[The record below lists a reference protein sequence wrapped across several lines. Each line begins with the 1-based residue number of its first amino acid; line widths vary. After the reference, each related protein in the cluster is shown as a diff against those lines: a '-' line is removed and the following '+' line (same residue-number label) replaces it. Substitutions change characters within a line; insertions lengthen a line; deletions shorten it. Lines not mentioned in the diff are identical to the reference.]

1 MFTALT
7 RVIVVSLTCLLISA
21 CGEMPSP
28 ALPERPDDKE
38 TSSTNISEPV
48 PTPIDFS
55 ASDDGDQYVALEWAT
70 MAMPDAQIEL
80 QVKDLD
86 ADIVGWTSLISLS
99 LDEEYHVHGP
109 VESRLDYRA
118 RILRANSTSEWTEV
132 VSIDMRCADNCDV
145 SGTVGDERTDE
156 DVEDGPEDVADVLN
170 PADDDFV
177 VDDEDDD
184 LFDVQEDDDVQP
196 VEDEEDGIVPVIDDL
211 FEEEEE
217 VLEDEDDG
225 YIIEDELLDEEED
238 FLNEEE
244 DFLNEEEDFFNEEED
259 FFNDDDGF
267 VEEEEEQAPAVSA
280 PNRPENL
287 AAQLRSDGEIRFTWS
302 AGGGPIQ
309 RFILERRRIT
319 SEGPTEWRRAARID
333 GDVRSHTETVN
344 RQAVFQ
350 FRLKAKGPGG
360 ESRWS
365 NKVRVDNRAPVAP
378 QAVTLTRLNS
388 GKVKIDWEHGGSRVI
403 GFLVQRFKKRN
414 NGEWTGA
421 EEEIQRGVS
430 KRQAKSEPRQSRRYK
445 FCVTAQGLSGN
456 SRAVCRQIDLRN

>member
-1 MFTALT
+1 M
-7 RVIVVSLTCLLISA
+7 R
-21 CGEMPSP
+21 
-28 ALPERPDDKE
+28 
-38 TSSTNISEPV
+38 
-48 PTPIDFS
+48 
-55 ASDDGDQYVALEWAT
+55 T
-70 MAMPDAQIEL
+70 MAH
-80 QVKDLD
+80 
-86 ADIVGWTSLISLS
+86 
-99 LDEEYHVHGP
+99 Y
-109 VESRLDYRA
+109 
-118 RILRANSTSEWTEV
+118 
-132 VSIDMRCADNCDV
+132 
-145 SGTVGDERTDE
+145 
-156 DVEDGPEDVADVLN
+156 
-170 PADDDFV
+170 
-177 VDDEDDD
+177 
-184 LFDVQEDDDVQP
+184 
-196 VEDEEDGIVPVIDDL
+196 
-211 FEEEEE
+211 
-217 VLEDEDDG
+217 
-225 YIIEDELLDEEED
+225 EDELLDEEED
-238 FLNEEE
+238 FLN
-244 DFLNEEEDFFNEEED
+244 DEEDFFNDEEDFFNDEED

-267 VEEEEEQAPAVSA
+267 VEEEEEQAPAVA
-280 PNRPENL
+280 KPNRPENL
-287 AAQLRSDGEIRFTWS
+287 AAQLRSNGEIRFTWS
-302 AGGGPIQ
+302 AGGGPIEQ
-309 RFILERRRIT
+309 FILERRRIT